1 MGLILVGDV
10 YFLNP
15 SLYLLLF
22 LSYSIRFTLLIFCFL
37 GYLRKRNSPIK
48 WYLVPPSPPL
58 PTTRSLGSQEKVS
71 VNSSTWEVFFFFF
84 LFYVFVGLCTFEQVP
99 IWWRIYLTL
108 FFFHSKL
115 CFFNFSMWTDTPIIN
130 FWLMWNFPLC
140 EYIKIYLSIFKSM
153 KLELVFN
160 FLLLLMKLQRVFS
173 CVPSHAQLIFP
184 RRLRTWLSPSLLDG
198 AMLISSVATLIYT
211 LILNVQ

>member
-1 MGLILVGDV
+1 MLVNSTCKFKASVFFLVKMIVNIFSVMGLILVGDI

-22 LSYSIRFTLLIFCFL
+22 LSYSLYPFRFL

-58 PTTRSLGSQEKVS
+58 PITRSLGSQEKVS

-84 LFYVFVGLCTFEQVP
+84 LFYIFVGLGTFEQVP

-108 FFFHSKL
+108 FFFSFKIM
-115 CFFNFSMWTDTPIIN
+115 FFQFFHVN
-130 FWLMWNFPLC
+130 
-140 EYIKIYLSIFKSM
+140 K
-153 KLELVFN
+153 
-160 FLLLLMKLQRVFS
+160 
-173 CVPSHAQLIFP
+173 
-184 RRLRTWLSPSLLDG
+184 
-198 AMLISSVATLIYT
+198 YT
-211 LILNVQ
+211 YN